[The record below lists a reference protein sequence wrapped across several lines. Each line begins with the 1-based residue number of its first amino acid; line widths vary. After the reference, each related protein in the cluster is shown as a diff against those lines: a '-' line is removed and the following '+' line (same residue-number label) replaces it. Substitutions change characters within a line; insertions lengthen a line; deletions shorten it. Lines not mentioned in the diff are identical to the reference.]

1 MKEKKFRK
9 ALMARLN
16 DQRGAVAVTVA
27 IMLLALLGITALAL
41 DVGHALVA
49 RNQLQNAS
57 DAAALAGARALGL
70 IYGANSG
77 SMTGYTLTSGDSASI
92 VSAASIAGADNQAAG
107 VTVTVN
113 ATDIATGNWDG
124 ATRTFT
130 PTTVL
135 PRAVRVITRRDST
148 ANGPISTFLG
158 TVVGV
163 TSVSVTAVATA
174 QLNPV
179 SVMAPGD
186 MNAPFGISEFYFNS
200 GFGCG
205 STIQFS
211 PSVPGNPQTCAGWQA
226 FDQNANAANMKNIVD
241 GLTNDTYTPPS
252 AQAGQTTLN
261 FTNGNMASVWSRLV
275 TLWQTEVAQNG
286 SWNMYVPVY
295 AGNDCSPNGAQT
307 IIGFTTVQVTYV
319 GAPGDAN
326 NALNCTG
333 SNPSTGCV
341 AGTVVCN
348 VFQGN
353 GGSGGGSFGTFGT
366 VPGLVE

>member
-1 MKEKKFRK
+1 MTKTILRE
-9 ALMARLN
+9 APMACLT
-16 DQRGAVAVTVA
+16 DQRGAVAVTVS
-27 IMLLALLGITALAL
+27 LLLIVLLGMAALAL

-57 DAAALAGARALGL
+57 DAAALAGARALGI
-70 IYGANSG
+70 IYGANNG
-77 SMTGYTLTSGDSASI
+77 SMTGYTLTSGDMASV
-92 VSAASIAGADNQAAG
+92 VSAASVAGADNQAAG

-113 ATDIATGNWDG
+113 AADIATGNWNG
-124 ATRTFT
+124 TTRTFT

-135 PRAVRVITRRDST
+135 PRAVRVIARRDST

-158 TVVGV
+158 RVVGV

-200 GFGCG
+200 GYGCG
-205 STIQFS
+205 NVIQFA
-211 PSVPGNPQTCAGWQA
+211 PNVPGNPQTCAGWQA
-226 FDQNANAANMKNIVD
+226 FDQAANANNMKSIVT
-241 GLTNDTYTPPS
+241 GLTNDTYTPPG
-252 AQAGQTTLN
+252 AQAGQTSVN

-275 TLWQTEVAQNG
+275 TLWQTEVSQNG
-286 SWNMYVPVY
+286 NWDVYVPVY
-295 AGNDCSPNGAQT
+295 AGNDCSPNGPQT
-307 IIGFTTVQVTYV
+307 VIGFSTARVTYV
-319 GAPGDAN
+319 GAPGDPN

-333 SNPSTGCV
+333 TNLSTGCV
-341 AGTVVCN
+341 AATIQCN

-366 VPGLVE
+366 IPGLVE